1 MRAPEDRL
9 VAEGIHLLAL
19 VAKRIARRLGR
30 RIPVEDLV
38 ALGHPALIDVAR
50 TYDPSRSTFEAYAKR
65 KIRWAIFDG
74 IRRETRWRS
83 AAARASA
90 LAASARFAEGRG
102 PDADADADAPAT
114 QEAYAARL
122 SGLLA
127 GHAAAMALGLASAH
141 GDVAAVPDAA
151 DSPEECAS
159 RAQLAQVVRDAVS
172 ELPERER
179 ALVERHY
186 FDGERFDQI
195 AQDLGIS
202 KSWASRLHGQAI
214 ERLGE
219 RLRAAR

>member
-9 VAEGIHLLAL
+9 IAEGLELLHL

-38 ALGHPALIDVAR
+38 ALGHPALLEVAR
-50 TYDPSRSTFEAYAKR
+50 TYDPGRSTFEAYAKR

-90 LAASARFAEGRG
+90 LAASTRFAEGRG
-102 PDADADADAPAT
+102 AEDDADAPAT

-122 SGLLA
+122 GGLLA
-127 GHAAAMALGLASAH
+127 GHAAAMALGLVSVH

-159 RAQLAQVVRDAVS
+159 RAQLAKFVRDAVR

-202 KSWASRLHGQAI
+202 KSWASRLHSQAI

-219 RLRAAR
+219 RLRGAR

>member
-9 VAEGIHLLAL
+9 IAEGLELLHL
-19 VAKRIARRLGR
+19 VARRIARRLGR

-38 ALGHPALIDVAR
+38 ALGHPALLEVAR
-50 TYDPSRSTFEAYAKR
+50 TYDPARSTFEAYAKR

-102 PDADADADAPAT
+102 ADDDADVPAT

-122 SGLLA
+122 GGLLA
-127 GHAAAMALGLASAH
+127 GHAAAMALGLVSAH

-159 RAQLAQVVRDAVS
+159 RAQLARFVRDAVR

-202 KSWASRLHGQAI
+202 KSWASRLHSQAI

>member
-1 MRAPEDRL
+1 MRAPEDQL
-9 VAEGIHLLAL
+9 IHEGLAVL
-19 VAKRIARRLGR
+19 HQTARRIARRLGR
-30 RIPVEDLV
+30 RIPVEDLI
-38 ALGHPALIDVAR
+38 ALGHPALIEIAR
-50 TYDPSRSTFEAYAKR
+50 TYDPSRSTFGAYAAT

-102 PDADADADAPAT
+102 ADDDAGAPAT

-122 SGLLA
+122 GGLLA
-127 GHAAAMALGLASAH
+127 GHAAAMALGMAAAH
-141 GDVAAVPDAA
+141 GDVAALPDAA

-159 RAQLAQVVRDAVS
+159 RAQLAQAVRHAVR

-202 KSWASRLHGQAI
+202 KSWASRLHSQAI

-219 RLRAAR
+219 LLRAAR

>member
-9 VAEGIHLLAL
+9 VAEGIHLLDL

-38 ALGHPALIDVAR
+38 ALGHPALLDVAR

-102 PDADADADAPAT
+102 PDDDADAPAT

-127 GHAAAMALGLASAH
+127 GHAAAMALGLVSAH

-159 RAQLAQVVRDAVS
+159 RAQLAQVVRDAVR

-202 KSWASRLHGQAI
+202 KSWASRLHSQAI
-214 ERLGE
+214 ERLGD

>member
-9 VAEGIHLLAL
+9 VAEGIHLLDL

-38 ALGHPALIDVAR
+38 ALGHPALLDVAR

-102 PDADADADAPAT
+102 PDDDADAPAT

-122 SGLLA
+122 GGLLA

-159 RAQLAQVVRDAVS
+159 RAQLAQVVRDAVR

-186 FDGERFDQI
+186 FDGDRFDQI

-202 KSWASRLHGQAI
+202 KSWASRLHSQAI

>member
-1 MRAPEDRL
+1 MRTPEDRL
-9 VAEGIHLLAL
+9 LAEGLDLLQL

-38 ALGHPALIDVAR
+38 ALGHPALLDVVR
-50 TYDPSRSTFEAYAKR
+50 THDPSRSTFEAYAKR

-74 IRRETRWRS
+74 VRRETRWRS

-102 PDADADADAPAT
+102 ADDDADAPAT

-122 SGLLA
+122 GDLLA
-127 GHAAAMALGLASAH
+127 GHAAAMALGLLSGQ

-151 DSPEECAS
+151 DDPEERAS
-159 RAQLAQVVRDAVS
+159 RAELAQAVRHAVS
-172 ELPERER
+172 ELPDRER

-186 FDGERFDQI
+186 FDDERFDQI

-202 KSWASRLHGQAI
+202 KSWASRLHSQAI

-219 RLRAAR
+219 LLRTAR

>member
-9 VAEGIHLLAL
+9 VAEGLPLLHL

-30 RIPVEDLV
+30 RVPVEDLV
-38 ALGHPALIDVAR
+38 ALGHPALLDVAR

-74 IRRETRWRS
+74 VRRETRWRS

-90 LAASARFAEGRG
+90 LAASARFAEGRCAE
-102 PDADADADAPAT
+102 DDADAPAT

-127 GHAAAMALGLASAH
+127 GHAAALALGLVSAQ

-151 DSPEECAS
+151 DTPEESAS
-159 RAQLAQVVRDAVS
+159 RAELAHAVRAAVR

-202 KSWASRLHGQAI
+202 KSWASRLHTQAI

>member
-1 MRAPEDRL
+1 MRTPEDRL
-9 VAEGIHLLAL
+9 LAEGLDLLQL

-38 ALGHPALIDVAR
+38 ALGHPALLEVVR
-50 TYDPSRSTFEAYAKR
+50 TYDPGRSSFEAYAKR

-102 PDADADADAPAT
+102 VDDDAGAPAT
-114 QEAYAARL
+114 QEDYAARL
-122 SGLLA
+122 GGLLA
-127 GHAAAMALGLASAH
+127 GHAAAMALGLLSAQ
-141 GDVAAVPDAA
+141 GDVAAIPDAA
-151 DSPEECAS
+151 DSPEERAS
-159 RAQLAQVVRDAVS
+159 AAELAQAVRHAVR

-186 FDGERFDQI
+186 FDDERFDQI

-202 KSWASRLHGQAI
+202 KSWASRLHSQAI
-214 ERLGE
+214 ARLGE
-219 RLRAAR
+219 LLRAIR

>member
-1 MRAPEDRL
+1 MRTPEDRL
-9 VAEGIHLLAL
+9 LAEGLALLQL
-19 VAKRIARRLGR
+19 VAKRVARRLGR

-38 ALGHPALIDVAR
+38 ALGHPALLEVVR
-50 TYDPSRSTFEAYAKR
+50 TYDPGRSSFEAYAKR

-102 PDADADADAPAT
+102 PEDDADAPAT
-114 QEAYAARL
+114 QEDYAARL
-122 SGLLA
+122 GGLLA
-127 GHAAAMALGLASAH
+127 GHAAAMALGLLSNQ
-141 GDVAAVPDAA
+141 GDVAAVADAA
-151 DSPEECAS
+151 DSPEERAS
-159 RAQLAQVVRDAVS
+159 AAELAQAVRHAVR

-186 FDGERFDQI
+186 FDDERFDQI

-202 KSWASRLHGQAI
+202 KSWASRLHSQAI
-214 ERLGE
+214 ARLGE
-219 RLRAAR
+219 LLRAMR

>member
-1 MRAPEDRL
+1 MRTAEDRL
-9 VAEGIHLLAL
+9 VAEGLDLLRL

-38 ALGHPALIDVAR
+38 ALGHPALLDVVR

-90 LAASARFAEGRG
+90 LAASARFAEGSG
-102 PDADADADAPAT
+102 ADDDADAPAT

-122 SGLLA
+122 GSLLA
-127 GHAAAMALGLASAH
+127 GHAAAMALGLLSAQ
-141 GDVAAVPDAA
+141 GDVAALPDAA
-151 DSPEECAS
+151 DSPEERAS
-159 RAQLAQVVRDAVS
+159 RAELAQAVRHAVR

-179 ALVERHY
+179 TLVERHY
-186 FDGERFDQI
+186 FDDERFDQI

-202 KSWASRLHGQAI
+202 KSWASRLHSQAI

-219 RLRAAR
+219 LLRAIR